1 MARRNVTLTLSDDAL
16 RQARHLAA
24 EKGISLSQLLSES
37 LEQVVS
43 QSRRYADARLRA
55 LARMKRGFNLGVKDK
70 PGWTRD
76 ELHDR

>member
-1 MARRNVTLTLSDDAL
+1 MTLSEEAL
-16 RQARHLAA
+16 RRARNLAT
-24 EKGISLSQLLSES
+24 EKGISVSQLLAES

-43 QSRRYADARLRA
+43 QSHRYADARRRA

-76 ELHDR
+76 ELHDQPLPHHR